1 MSNKWRVA
9 FGDHVLGHFAA
20 KTPEE
25 SVTKAINR
33 SKDYHPEVAGKGN
46 IFFTVK
52 AGSSDNTVYKVSTD
66 YQEVTV

>member
-1 MSNKWRVA
+1 MSKKWRVSY
-9 FGDHVLGHFAA
+9 GNYVLGHYAA

-25 SVTKAINR
+25 SVAKAINR

-52 AGSSDNTVYKVSTD
+52 AGSSDNTVYKVSPD